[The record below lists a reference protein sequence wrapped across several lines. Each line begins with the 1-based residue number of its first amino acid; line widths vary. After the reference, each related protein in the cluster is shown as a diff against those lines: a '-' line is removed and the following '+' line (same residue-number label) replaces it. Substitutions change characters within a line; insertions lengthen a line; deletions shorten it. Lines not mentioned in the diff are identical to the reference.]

1 MTFVVDANIL
11 FSALITPEGKISDII
26 THPTSSFRMVSC
38 HYAFIE
44 LFKHQPKI
52 LKYSKQTDDNLFNAL
67 DVLLRNIIFYNENL
81 IDIEKLNEAERLTRD
96 VDHFDMRYVALALE
110 TDAVLWT
117 GDKKLSNHLK

>member
-67 DVLLRNIIFYNENL
+67 DSFYVFRGFNFSTC
-81 IDIEKLNEAERLTRD
+81 AGVRGGGR
-96 VDHFDMRYVALALE
+96 R
-110 TDAVLWT
+110 
-117 GDKKLSNHLK
+117 GSRGR